1 MHALSNSALPAFNKS
16 AANQRERT
24 RIIPGPIRVYSRTSR
39 LSLEGF
45 FCRLSSPRAALCRSR
60 RVSPHG
66 KIALLVK
73 TNDYDPKRRDTMNRL
88 FFLTLMALISSAG
101 LAQQGSRLPDNKEL
115 VTRARSYYVETDTF
129 YMKREALESSLL
141 GQKEFKA
148 WDLQVTGRKDLAD
161 MIVRVKRVPFSNH
174 FSYTVTDRETD
185 TIVMAGKVDSLA
197 GTVYGRIAKEIVD
210 KMVALRGNP
219 LPAQKE
225 AQQASEA
232 K

>member
-1 MHALSNSALPAFNKS
+1 MK
-16 AANQRERT
+16 
-24 RIIPGPIRVYSRTSR
+24 
-39 LSLEGF
+39 
-45 FCRLSSPRAALCRSR
+45 
-60 RVSPHG
+60 
-66 KIALLVK
+66 
-73 TNDYDPKRRDTMNRL
+73 RL
-88 FFLTLMALISSAG
+88 FFLALISLVSSVSF
-101 LAQQGSRLPDNKEL
+101 AQQGSRLPDNKEL
-115 VTRARSYYVETDTF
+115 VTRARSYYVDTDTF

-141 GQKEFKA
+141 GQAEFKA
-148 WDLQVTGRKDLAD
+148 WNLQITGRQELAD
-161 MIVRVKRVPFSNH
+161 MVVRVKRVPFSNH

-225 AQQASEA
+225 AQQAAAA

>member
-1 MHALSNSALPAFNKS
+1 M
-16 AANQRERT
+16 
-24 RIIPGPIRVYSRTSR
+24 
-39 LSLEGF
+39 
-45 FCRLSSPRAALCRSR
+45 
-60 RVSPHG
+60 
-66 KIALLVK
+66 
-73 TNDYDPKRRDTMNRL
+73 KR
-88 FFLTLMALISSAG
+88 FFLLTLISFISSVG

-115 VTRARSYYVETDTF
+115 VTKARSYYVETDSF

-161 MIVRVKRVPFSNH
+161 MVVRVKRVPFSNH

-197 GTVYGRIAKEIVD
+197 GTVYGRIAKEIVE

-225 AQQASEA
+225 AQQAASV

>member
-1 MHALSNSALPAFNKS
+1 MKRYLLLSLILAVS
-16 AANQRERT
+16 AAAT
-24 RIIPGPIRVYSRTSR
+24 
-39 LSLEGF
+39 
-45 FCRLSSPRAALCRSR
+45 
-60 RVSPHG
+60 
-66 KIALLVK
+66 
-73 TNDYDPKRRDTMNRL
+73 
-88 FFLTLMALISSAG
+88 
-101 LAQQGSRLPDNKEL
+101 AQPGSRLPDNREL
-115 VTRARSYYVETDTF
+115 VSRARSFYVRSDTF

-148 WDLQVTGRKDLAD
+148 WNLQITGKQELAD
-161 MIVRVKRVPFSNH
+161 MVVRVKRVPFSNH

-225 AQQASEA
+225 AQQAAEA